1 MTHERRTYEDRR
13 ARPTPI
19 LSRYTVLGGQRYGPR
34 REEEASS
41 VYADRIGQG
50 IGVLLL
56 LTFFFHCLDAMF
68 TLAHLAKGGRELNPL
83 MDFFIQRGSM
93 EFVVVKLTMA
103 GVGLIFL
110 GLHNNFPMVKG
121 AIRFLF
127 ALYGLVVG
135 YHLFLIMGA

>member
-1 MTHERRTYEDRR
+1 M
-13 ARPTPI
+13 
-19 LSRYTVLGGQRYGPR
+19 
-34 REEEASS
+34 
-41 VYADRIGQG
+41 
-50 IGVLLL
+50 LL

-93 EFVVVKLTMA
+93 EFVIVKLSMA
-103 GVGLIFL
+103 GMGLIFL

-127 ALYGLVVG
+127 ALYGAVVG